1 MKTKN
6 IAGLTV
12 IIALIFIVCELSLAG
27 DDFLRS
33 MESDFIKIVEDV
45 GPAIVEVSAAFNSLH
60 SEPSR
65 RSPYERLPD
74 VPQNIGTGI
83 IIDKDGYIVTTESVI
98 GGAKSV
104 QVNLA
109 DGRDFEAKIVGADPD
124 TDIALV
130 KIDAENLPTAP
141 LGNSDILKAGSW
153 VVTIGK
159 SYGKSPTLSFGIVG
173 GVEPLPGRPAYYDAI
188 KINASASPG
197 NSGGG
202 VIDTNGTVVGI
213 ITAALAE
220 PRAIDFEPFI
230 PRSSIAELRAALEQ
244 AKSGERLAKAGLINA
259 KAELD
264 VKKSRYDHGL
274 AILSD
279 VLKAQADYMS
289 AQSQYQRALIDLE
302 LLLPKL
308 QDSNVYKVE
317 LPEIEKLRAEIE
329 ETRKQ
334 FEQVQRDKDKS
345 VKEMLEKSKQWEKEY
360 KDQREGIMEL
370 INISAQWE
378 QEHRA
383 RLEDIK
389 DTLRKLQTE
398 EIRSRDRFL
407 KGRFLDGREASFAIP
422 INYARTVMDDL
433 MKYGRVE
440 RGWLGIMIRE
450 LRPTDRGRLGLDTM
464 DGAIVAQVTDGSPA
478 AEAGIRNNDVIISFN
493 NKKIKSSAD
502 LLRILANTKPNA
514 KVNLAIIRD
523 KQEQSLSVRVGE
535 RPGS

>member
-12 IIALIFIVCELSLAG
+12 IIALISIMCEISLAG

-33 MESDFIKIVEDV
+33 MERDFIKIVEDV
-45 GPAIVEVSAAFNSLH
+45 GPAIVEVSAALNSFRA
-60 SEPSR
+60 EPSR
-65 RSPYERLPD
+65 RSSYERLSD
-74 VPQNIGTGI
+74 VLENVGTGI
-83 IIDKDGYIVTTESVI
+83 IIDKNGYIVTTESVI

-104 QVNLA
+104 RVNLA
-109 DGRDFEAKIVGADPD
+109 DGRDFEAKMVGADSD

-153 VVTIGK
+153 VVTIGR

-188 KINASASPG
+188 KINVSASPG

-230 PRSSIAELRAALEQ
+230 PRSSINELRATLEQ

-259 KAELD
+259 KTELD
-264 VKKSRYDHGL
+264 VKRARYDVGR
-274 AILSD
+274 AILPD

-289 AQSQYQRALIDLE
+289 AQSQYQKALTDLR
-302 LLLPKL
+302 LSLSQL
-308 QDSNVYKVE
+308 QDSTVDSGE

-334 FEQVQRDKDKS
+334 FDQVQRDKNI
-345 VKEMLEKSKQWEKEY
+345 KELLEKSKQWEKEY
-360 KDQREGIMEL
+360 KDQRESIMEL
-370 INISAQWE
+370 IEISEQWE
-378 QEHRA
+378 QEHKA
-383 RLEDIK
+383 RLEDIR

-398 EIRSRDRFL
+398 EIRSRDRL
-407 KGRFLDGREASFAIP
+407 LRGRFLDGREASFAIP
-422 INYARTVMDDL
+422 INHARMVIDDL

-440 RGWLGIMIRE
+440 RGWLGIVIRE
-450 LRPTDRGRLGLDTM
+450 PRPSDRERLGLDTL
-464 DGAIVAQVTDGSPA
+464 DGAIVAQVNDGSPA
-478 AEAGIRNNDVIISFN
+478 AKAGIRNDDVITSFN
-493 NKKIKSSAD
+493 SKKIKNPAD
-502 LLRILANTKPNA
+502 LMRILADTRPHTEVK
-514 KVNLAIIRD
+514 LTIIRD
-523 KQEQSLSVRVGE
+523 KQEQNLSVKVGK